1 MDGADVAKAVLWL
14 GLTGQPLHAAHHR
27 RSLQKISGNLTC
39 KVAQL
44 GYNGT
49 MKEAIVRAR
58 VDSKLKSDAE
68 AVFGTLGINTTEA
81 IRMFL
86 SQVRLRR
93 GLPFIVGIPDNS
105 DLLLPTQMRQDAINS
120 LYED

>member
-1 MDGADVAKAVLWL
+1 M
-14 GLTGQPLHAAHHR
+14 TR
-27 RSLQKISGNLTC
+27 RQDISVSPQKISGNPAC

-68 AVFGTLGINTTEA
+68 AVFGTLGIN
-81 IRMFL
+81 L
-86 SQVRLRR
+86 SL
-93 GLPFIVGIPDNS
+93 IHI
-105 DLLLPTQMRQDAINS
+105 
-120 LYED
+120 